1 MLFVAG
7 LILLAIFWTDI
18 VNSKFASEY
27 IQEMIIAEESRLS
40 SAERSQLY
48 EKIKEIIKQFG
59 LLAIVALGAF
69 LLVLEIYVTIATYSL
84 YFKMN
89 EPPPRHD
96 YPPEEPEIIS
106 VETKKRRSQLRPHSF
121 LEVKPIMKIN

>member
-69 LLVLEIYVTIATYSL
+69 LLGENLYLRQRKDLSLFLFQLLLE
-84 YFKMN
+84 
-89 EPPPRHD
+89 
-96 YPPEEPEIIS
+96 
-106 VETKKRRSQLRPHSF
+106 RSNHVNLH
-121 LEVKPIMKIN
+121 I